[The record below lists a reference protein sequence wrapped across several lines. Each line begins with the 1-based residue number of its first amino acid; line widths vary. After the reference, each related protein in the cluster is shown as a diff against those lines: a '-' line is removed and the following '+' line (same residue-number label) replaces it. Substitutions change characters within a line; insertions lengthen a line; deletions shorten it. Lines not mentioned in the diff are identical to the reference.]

1 MSDDAATPTGL
12 LRTAEFDAFGPW
24 IDEVRAPDDVP
35 PLFRPHPLDLAAATL
50 VLKAPR
56 NIPRR
61 DATPDMNLY
70 DHLLVV
76 AADGLTVL
84 SRTVDVAGREGYAAR
99 TVAFADIA
107 GLRDAVSLLD
117 GRLTVLTRDG
127 DPVVVSYNGSARTAV
142 TRLVETLRAATT
154 GDAPSAAGHA
164 LRTGAPSGGE
174 PSMSEREVGLVN
186 DFREITRR
194 DPQLRTWAWHER
206 RGVRLR
212 SEASGVVA
220 RLAHLVSPMTLQGA
234 VVAGSETVLEV
245 VSRRDWLRRGR
256 GPEHSS
262 GRLVIPWSRIDA
274 VVVRPHPRYAG
285 ATSVELRL
293 GSTPVEI
300 VVPTGSDAHGF
311 FAAAAQDN

>member
-1 MSDDAATPTGL
+1 MSNDAAVANGP

-24 IDEVRAPDDVP
+24 IDEVRTPDDVP

-50 VLKAPR
+50 ALKVPR
-56 NIPRR
+56 NISRR

-70 DHLLVV
+70 DHLIVV

-84 SRTVDVAGREGYAAR
+84 RRTADTAGREGFTAR
-99 TVAFADIA
+99 SVPFASVV
-107 GLRDAVSLLD
+107 GLRDVVSLLD
-117 GRLTVLTRDG
+117 GRLEVLVRDG
-127 DPVVVSYNGSARTAV
+127 EPVVIPYNGSGRAAV
-142 TRLVETLRAATT
+142 TRLVEKLRAATT
-154 GDAPSAAGHA
+154 SDAPSTVGRA
-164 LRTGAPSGGE
+164 LLTGAPSGAE

-194 DPQLRTWAWHER
+194 DPQLQAWAWHER
-206 RGVRLR
+206 QGVRPR
-212 SEASGVVA
+212 PEASNVVS
-220 RLAHLVSPMTLQGA
+220 RLAHLVSPMTLHGA
-234 VVAGSETVLEV
+234 VVAGSETGLEI
-245 VSRRDWLRRGR
+245 VSRREWLRRGR

-274 VVVRPHPRYAG
+274 LVVRPHARYAA

-293 GSTPVEI
+293 GSANVEV

-311 FAAAAQDN
+311 FAAGAQD